1 MKPFRLARRCLPGF
15 APGRPA
21 ARHALGRRWLR
32 SLAGLCLAALLAGWP
47 VMLAGGTV
55 AGGSVAGPPADGPGV
70 VLTAMQ
76 RPQARVI
83 NPGPPTG
90 LIATAGNG
98 QVSLSWTAPAS
109 NGGAAIIG
117 YDVYLGTSSHGESA
131 SPVDTSLITGT
142 SYTVTG
148 LTNGTT
154 YYFTADAVN
163 DADLHSAASAEASAT
178 PVAPVTAPGAPAG
191 LIATAGDGQVSLS
204 WTAPASNGGAAITS
218 YDVYEA
224 TTQNIN
230 GQPVAS
236 PGGTSVTVKNL
247 ANGTTY
253 YFKVTAVNKAGQ
265 GPASG
270 AASATPASAVTAPG
284 APTGLTAIPGNGRV
298 TLSWTAPAADGGAG
312 ISGYWI
318 YRGTSPGGESRV
330 PVNGAL
336 VQATTYTVTGL
347 ANGTAYY
354 FTVAAVNAARH
365 QGNNSGEASAAPVVA
380 TAPATASTSVSPV
393 AGTGAPGAPGA
404 PTGLIATAG
413 NSQVTLSWT
422 APASGGPPPARYDV
436 YEGTSPGFSL
446 STPVGSTTGTS
457 GTVTGLA
464 DGTTYYFVV
473 AAVGASGTM
482 SGATGEASA
491 VPTGNAVL
499 TSKKVPKPVIV
510 LLAAVAIGAT
520 AGAVTLA
527 ARRPGRRP
535 PRSRPPTAPPSE
547 VRAVPDPGRPGP
559 VSIHEIGTEETY
571 TVRLEPLPAAI
582 ITTIEDISP

>member
-265 GPASG
+265 GPRR
-270 AASATPASAVTAPG
+270 AP
-284 APTGLTAIPGNGRV
+284 R
-298 TLSWTAPAADGGAG
+298 
-312 ISGYWI
+312 
-318 YRGTSPGGESRV
+318 
-330 PVNGAL
+330 
-336 VQATTYTVTGL
+336 
-347 ANGTAYY
+347 
-354 FTVAAVNAARH
+354 
-365 QGNNSGEASAAPVVA
+365 
-380 TAPATASTSVSPV
+380 
-393 AGTGAPGAPGA
+393 
-404 PTGLIATAG
+404 
-413 NSQVTLSWT
+413 
-422 APASGGPPPARYDV
+422 PPP
-436 YEGTSPGFSL
+436 
-446 STPVGSTTGTS
+446 
-457 GTVTGLA
+457 
-464 DGTTYYFVV
+464 
-473 AAVGASGTM
+473 
-482 SGATGEASA
+482 
-491 VPTGNAVL
+491 
-499 TSKKVPKPVIV
+499 
-510 LLAAVAIGAT
+510 
-520 AGAVTLA
+520 
-527 ARRPGRRP
+527 RRRR
-535 PRSRPPTAPPSE
+535 
-547 VRAVPDPGRPGP
+547 
-559 VSIHEIGTEETY
+559 
-571 TVRLEPLPAAI
+571 
-582 ITTIEDISP
+582 

>member
-15 APGRPA
+15 APGRPT

-32 SLAGLCLAALLAGWP
+32 SLGGLCLAALLAGWP
-47 VMLAGGTV
+47 VMLACGSVAGGSV

-90 LIATAGNG
+90 LTVTAGNG

-131 SPVDTSLITGT
+131 SPVNTSLIT
-142 SYTVTG
+142 
-148 LTNGTT
+148 
-154 YYFTADAVN
+154 
-163 DADLHSAASAEASAT
+163 
-178 PVAPVTAPGAPAG
+178 
-191 LIATAGDGQVSLS
+191 
-204 WTAPASNGGAAITS
+204 
-218 YDVYEA
+218 
-224 TTQNIN
+224 
-230 GQPVAS
+230 
-236 PGGTSVTVKNL
+236 GTSVTVKNL

-265 GPASG
+265 GSASV

-284 APTGLTAIPGNGRV
+284 APTGLTAAPGNGRV

-365 QGNNSGEASAAPVVA
+365 QGNNSGQASAAPVVA
-380 TAPATASTSVSPV
+380 TAPATASTSVSPA

-413 NSQVTLSWT
+413 NGQVTLSWT
-422 APASGGPPPARYDV
+422 APAPDGPPSARYDV

-446 STPVGSTTGTS
+446 GTPVGSTTGTS

-473 AAVGASGTM
+473 AAVGANGTM

-491 VPTGNAVL
+491 EPTGNAVL

-510 LLAAVAIGAT
+510 SLAAVAIGAT
-520 AGAVTLA
+520 AGACTLA
-527 ARRPGRRP
+527 ARRPGKRP
-535 PRSRPPTAPPSE
+535 PRSRPSAAPPSE
-547 VRAVPDPGRPGP
+547 VRAVPDPGRPSR
-559 VSIHEIGTEETY
+559 VSIREIGTDETY

-582 ITTIEDISP
+582 ITTIEDTS